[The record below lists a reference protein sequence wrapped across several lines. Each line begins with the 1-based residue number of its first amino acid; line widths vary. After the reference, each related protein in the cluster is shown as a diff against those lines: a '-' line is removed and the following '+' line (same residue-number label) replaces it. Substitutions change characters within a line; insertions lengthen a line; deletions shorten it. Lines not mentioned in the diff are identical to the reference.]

1 MKLIAFNKDDRCPKA
16 GGIVAVVTDDDEILT
31 LGSFDNRKSFKQA
44 EEMLLFLLERLGHIG
59 EKKREIEEH
68 ERIMLQDFWK
78 DTGGFHGVIREYT

>member
-1 MKLIAFNKDDRCPKA
+1 MKLIAFNKDDRRPKA

-68 ERIMLQDFWK
+68 ERIMLHDFWK
-78 DTGGFHGVIREYT
+78 DTGGFHGVIREYS